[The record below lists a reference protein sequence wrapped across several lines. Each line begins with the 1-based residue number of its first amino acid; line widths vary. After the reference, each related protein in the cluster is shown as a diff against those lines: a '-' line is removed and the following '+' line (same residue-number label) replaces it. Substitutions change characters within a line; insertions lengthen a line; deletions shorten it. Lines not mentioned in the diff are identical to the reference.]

1 MGAKEIYIKLR
12 EAGLTTEGA
21 CGLMGNMQAESAMQA
36 NVAQRGMTSLS
47 DSRSAMKGG

>member
-1 MGAKEIYIKLR
+1 MGAEEIYSRLR
-12 EAGLTTEGA
+12 AAGLTVEGA

-36 NVAQRGMTSLS
+36 NIAQRGMTSMA